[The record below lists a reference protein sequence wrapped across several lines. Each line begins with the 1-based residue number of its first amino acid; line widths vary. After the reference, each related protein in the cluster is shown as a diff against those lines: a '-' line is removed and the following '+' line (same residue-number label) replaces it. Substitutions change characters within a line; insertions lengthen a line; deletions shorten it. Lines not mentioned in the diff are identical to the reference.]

1 MLKVQLLTQITSE
14 KNRHE
19 ITDELCEY
27 VTDIDVELAKSAIKA
42 VGQIA
47 IRVESIASRAVDKLL
62 GFLDLEIDYVTNVT
76 LVVMKDLLRKYPQM
90 ANVIIPEIK
99 KCLKSLEDPEAKTAV
114 VWMLGEYGAVIE
126 DSPYLI
132 EALVPN
138 FAEEPPAV
146 RLQLLT
152 STMKLFFKRPPECRP
167 ILGRLFEFALA
178 DSSNVDVRDRALFYY
193 RLLTVGVD
201 EAKQVVD
208 APKLP
213 INSFIEDDA
222 HEYKDQLFEQFNSLS
237 VVYGKPSTL
246 WLKEA
251 PLAAAAQAA
260 EEAAAAAQNGGEAA
274 EEEAAEEEEEA
285 GPLQLVLQP
294 VLDPKSFQGKWV
306 QFPERGSIEVEI
318 SAPPVLSVVETQMS
332 NRSIRCVAS
341 GDVGDTMKFYFYA
354 QQVGTNAYF
363 LVETVITKSQLMLT
377 AKFKGED
384 DNATM
389 QFMDYF
395 ENAITTVIP

>member
-1 MLKVQLLTQITSE
+1 MLKVQLLTQITTD
-14 KNRHE
+14 KNKHE
-19 ITDELCEY
+19 IADELTEY
-27 VTDIDVELAKSAIKA
+27 VTDIDVDLAKSAIRA
-42 VGQIA
+42 IGAIA
-47 IRVESIASRAVDKLL
+47 IRVEPIASRAADKLL

-76 LVVMKDLLRKYPQM
+76 LVVMKDLLRKYPAM
-90 ANVIIPEIK
+90 ANIIIPEIK
-99 KCLKSLEDPEAKTAV
+99 KCLKSLEDPEAKVAV

-126 DSPYLI
+126 DSPYLL
-132 EALVPN
+132 EALIPN

-167 ILGRLFEFALA
+167 ILGNLFTMALA
-178 DSSNVDVRDRALFYY
+178 DSSNADVRDRALFYY

-201 EAKQVVD
+201 EAKQVID
-208 APKLP
+208 AAKLP

-237 VVYGKPSTL
+237 IVYGKPSSL
-246 WLKEA
+246 WLKDA
-251 PLAAAAQAA
+251 PAHPAAAHEQPP
-260 EEAAAAAQNGGEAA
+260 AAAGGQNGATGD
-274 EEEAAEEEEEA
+274 EEEVEEEVEEDA

-294 VLDPKSFQGKWV
+294 ALDPKSFQAKWV

-318 SAPPVLSVVETQMS
+318 SAPPVLNIVETQMS

-341 GDVGDTMKFYFYA
+341 GDVGDQMKFYLYA
-354 QQVGTNAYF
+354 QQLGTNAYF
-363 LVETVITKSQLMLT
+363 LVETVIEKSKLLLT

-384 DNATM
+384 DNATC

-395 ENAITTVIP
+395 GA

>member
-14 KNRHE
+14 KNKHE

-47 IRVESIASRAVDKLL
+47 IRVEAIASRAVDKLL

-178 DSSNVDVRDRALFYY
+178 DSSNADVRDRALFYY

-208 APKLP
+208 APKQP

-222 HEYKDQLFEQFNSLS
+222 HEYKDQLFEQFNTLS
-237 VVYGKPSTL
+237 VVYGKPSSL
-246 WLKEA
+246 WLKEVPVSPA
-251 PLAAAAQAA
+251 VAAAQAA
-260 EEAAAAAQNGGEAA
+260 DSHAAQNGGQAA
-274 EEEAAEEEEEA
+274 EEEVEEVEEDA

-341 GDVGDTMKFYFYA
+341 GDVGDSMKFYFYA
-354 QQVGTNAYF
+354 QQVGTNSIF
-363 LVETVITKSQLMLT
+363 LVETIIEKSKLLLT

-384 DNATM
+384 DNTTM

-395 ENAITTVIP
+395 GA

>member
-1 MLKVQLLTQITSE
+1 MLKVQLLTQITSD
-14 KNRHE
+14 KNKHE
-19 ITDELCEY
+19 IADELNEY
-27 VTDIDVELAKSAIKA
+27 VTDIDVDLAKSAIRA
-42 VGQIA
+42 LGAIA

-62 GFLDLEIDYVTNVT
+62 AFLDLEIDYVTNVT

-99 KCLKSLEDPEAKTAV
+99 KCLKSLDDPDAKAAV

-126 DSPYLI
+126 DSPYLL
-132 EALVPN
+132 EALIPN
-138 FAEEPPAV
+138 FAEEPPSV

-152 STMKLFFKRPPECRP
+152 STMKLFFKRPPELRP
-167 ILGRLFEFALA
+167 ILGNLFTLALA
-178 DSSNVDVRDRALFYY
+178 DQSHADVRDRALFYY

-201 EAKQVVD
+201 EAKQVID
-208 APKLP
+208 ATKLP
-213 INSFIEDDA
+213 INAFIEDDA
-222 HEYKDQLFEQFNSLS
+222 HEYKDQLFEQFNTLS
-237 VVYGKPSTL
+237 VVYGKPSSL
-246 WLKEA
+246 WLKDI
-251 PLAAAAQAA
+251 PVPSRGAQP
-260 EEAAAAAQNGGEAA
+260 EEGEAQNGDGA
-274 EEEAAEEEEEA
+274 EEEVEEEVEEDA

-294 VLDPKSFQGKWV
+294 ALDPKSFQGKWV
-306 QFPERGSIEVEI
+306 AFPERGTIEVEI
-318 SAPPVLSVVETQMS
+318 SAPPVLNIVETQMS

-354 QQVGTNAYF
+354 QQVGTGAYF
-363 LVETVITKSQLMLT
+363 LVETIIEKSKLMLT

-395 ENAITTVIP
+395 ETAITTVIP